1 MQFRSDG
8 RGKRLSANDHFF
20 SSSGILAPLFEQV
33 VPVMGDDSRK
43 PDTETISVT
52 LKVLQ
57 DAAAQGNAKAAYQL
71 GIMYANGDEV
81 ELQYSRAVEYIS
93 QAAEAGLVEAMST
106 LAWLYA
112 NGLGVQQDDEKTR
125 YWYFKAAE
133 FGEPKDQYMIATMY
147 RFAQFGAQR
156 DHQKALEWY
165 YKAADQG
172 FPPAQF
178 ALGKMLMDGKHIEKD
193 LVRAFQ
199 WLSLAVANGSKRAG
213 KAMEELVK
221 QMTPEQF
228 NHARA
233 EMLSAAGNEM
243 QDRQQ

>member
-1 MQFRSDG
+1 MGEQPDNPV
-8 RGKRLSANDHFF
+8 ND
-20 SSSGILAPLFEQV
+20 S
-33 VPVMGDDSRK
+33 
-43 PDTETISVT
+43 ISVT

-93 QAAEAGLVEAMST
+93 QAAESGLVEAMST

-112 NGLGVQQDDEKTR
+112 NGLGVDQDDEKTR

-133 FGEPKDQYMIATMY
+133 QGEPKDQYMIATMY
-147 RFAQFGAQR
+147 RFAQFGAAR
-156 DHQKALEWY
+156 DHEKALEWY

-178 ALGKMLMDGKHIEKD
+178 ALGKMLMEGKHVDKD
-193 LVRAFQ
+193 LIRAFQ
-199 WLSLAVANGSKRAG
+199 WLSLAIANGSKRAG
-213 KAMEELVK
+213 KAMEDLVK
-221 QMTPEQF
+221 QMTPDQF
-228 NHARA
+228 NRARA
-233 EMLSAAGNEM
+233 EMLSAAGHHMTE
-243 QDRQQ
+243 Q

>member
-1 MQFRSDG
+1 MVIFFPAVVFL
-8 RGKRLSANDHFF
+8 RLCFNKWY
-20 SSSGILAPLFEQV
+20 
-33 VPVMGDDSRK
+33 PVMGDESQK

-57 DAAAQGNAKAAYQL
+57 DAAARGNAKAAYQL

-106 LAWLYA
+106 LAWLFA

-133 FGEPKDQYMIATMY
+133 HGEPKDQYMIATMY

-213 KAMEELVK
+213 KAMEELVR

-233 EMLSAAGNEM
+233 EMLAAAGNEM
-243 QDRQQ
+243 QERPQ

>member
-1 MQFRSDG
+1 
-8 RGKRLSANDHFF
+8 
-20 SSSGILAPLFEQV
+20 
-33 VPVMGDDSRK
+33 MGDRQENSDNES
-43 PDTETISVT
+43 ISVT

-81 ELQYSRAVEYIS
+81 DLQYSRAVEYIS

-112 NGLGVQQDDEKTR
+112 NGLGVRQDDEKTR
-125 YWYFKAAE
+125 YWYLKAAE
-133 FGEPKDQYMIATMY
+133 HGEPKDQYMVATMY
-147 RFAQFGAQR
+147 RFAQFGTSR

-178 ALGKMLMDGKHIEKD
+178 ALGKMLMEGKYVEKD
-193 LVRAFQ
+193 LIRAFQ
-199 WLSLAVANGSKRAG
+199 WLSLAIANGSKRAG
-213 KAMEELVK
+213 KAMEELIG
-221 QMTPEQF
+221 QMTPDQF
-228 NHARA
+228 NLARA
-233 EMLSAAGNEM
+233 EMLSAAGH
-243 QDRQQ
+243 QISDQKQ

>member
-1 MQFRSDG
+1 
-8 RGKRLSANDHFF
+8 
-20 SSSGILAPLFEQV
+20 
-33 VPVMGDDSRK
+33 MGDQPEHS
-43 PDTETISVT
+43 ENESISVT

-57 DAAAQGNAKAAYQL
+57 DAAARGNAKAAYQL
-71 GIMYANGDEV
+71 GIMFANGDEV

-112 NGLGVQQDDEKTR
+112 NGLGVRQDDEKTR
-125 YWYFKAAE
+125 YWYLKAAE
-133 FGEPKDQYMIATMY
+133 QGEPKDQYMVATMY
-147 RFAQFGAQR
+147 RFSQFGAKR

-165 YKAADQG
+165 HKAADQG

-178 ALGKMLMDGKHIEKD
+178 ALGKMLMEGKHVEKD

-199 WLSLAVANGSKRAG
+199 WLSLAIANGSKRAG

-221 QMTPEQF
+221 QMTPDQF
-228 NHARA
+228 NLARA
-233 EMLSAAGNEM
+233 EMLSAAGHHIS
-243 QDRQQ
+243 DQQQ

>member
-1 MQFRSDG
+1 MVIFFPAVVFFRLCLH
-8 RGKRLSANDHFF
+8 KWY
-20 SSSGILAPLFEQV
+20 
-33 VPVMGDDSRK
+33 PVMGDESQK
-43 PDTETISVT
+43 PDNETISVT

-57 DAAAQGNAKAAYQL
+57 DAAGRGNAKAAYQL

-125 YWYFKAAE
+125 YWYFQAAE
-133 FGEPKDQYMIATMY
+133 HGEPKDQYMIATMY
-147 RFAQFGAQR
+147 RFAQFGAAR

-233 EMLSAAGNEM
+233 EMLSAAGNQM
-243 QDRQQ
+243 QERPQ

>member
-1 MQFRSDG
+1 
-8 RGKRLSANDHFF
+8 
-20 SSSGILAPLFEQV
+20 
-33 VPVMGDDSRK
+33 
-43 PDTETISVT
+43 
-52 LKVLQ
+52 
-57 DAAAQGNAKAAYQL
+57 
-71 GIMYANGDEV
+71 
-81 ELQYSRAVEYIS
+81 
-93 QAAEAGLVEAMST
+93 
-106 LAWLYA
+106 
-112 NGLGVQQDDEKTR
+112 
-125 YWYFKAAE
+125 
-133 FGEPKDQYMIATMY
+133 MY

-156 DHQKALEWY
+156 DHNKALEWY

-178 ALGKMLMDGKHIEKD
+178 ALGKMLMEGKHVEKD

-233 EMLSAAGNEM
+233 EMLSAAGNQM
-243 QDRQQ
+243 QERQQ

>member
-1 MQFRSDG
+1 
-8 RGKRLSANDHFF
+8 
-20 SSSGILAPLFEQV
+20 
-33 VPVMGDDSRK
+33 MGNQPEKSLN
-43 PDTETISVT
+43 ESVSVT

-133 FGEPKDQYMIATMY
+133 NGEPKDQYMIATMY
-147 RFAQFGAQR
+147 RFAQFGAER
-156 DHQKALEWY
+156 DHNKALEWY
-165 YKAADQG
+165 YRAADQG

-178 ALGKMLMDGKHIEKD
+178 ALGKMLMEGKHVEKD

-213 KAMEELVK
+213 TAMEELVK
-221 QMTPEQF
+221 QMTPDQF
-228 NHARA
+228 NMARA
-233 EMLSAAGNEM
+233 EMLSSAGNSM
-243 QDRQQ
+243 GKPQ